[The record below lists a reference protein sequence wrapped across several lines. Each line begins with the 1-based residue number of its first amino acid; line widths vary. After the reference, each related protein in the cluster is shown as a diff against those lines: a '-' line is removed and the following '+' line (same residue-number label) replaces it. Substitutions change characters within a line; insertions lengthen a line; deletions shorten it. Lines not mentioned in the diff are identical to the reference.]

1 MMHMQWR
8 QFFVWGSWFAWH
20 PVRVSRTRLVWLKA
34 IERRLDTRDR
44 STWRDGNSVRYE
56 YRLPAAGVGAQR
68 AQEDE
73 RTNTG
78 LASSGPS
85 SGPIPDY

>member
-8 QFFVWGSWFAWH
+8 QFFEWCSWFAWH
-20 PVRVSRTRLVWLKA
+20 PVRVSPTRLVWLKV

-44 STWRDGNSVRYE
+44 STWRDGNPIRYE
-56 YRLPAAGVGAQR
+56 YRLPAAGVGHQR

-73 RTNTG
+73 RTYTDP
-78 LASSGPS
+78 ASSGPS
-85 SGPIPDY
+85 SGPIADY